1 MIMESTFTLRQRDVN
16 TKGQKLMISVT
27 RATRTGFLSLSLT
40 KKSKI
45 LRMTLRKEGKMIRTP
60 ASTIRTNKKL

>member
-40 KKSKI
+40 KKSKT

>member
-27 RATRTGFLSLSLT
+27 RATRTGFLFLSLT